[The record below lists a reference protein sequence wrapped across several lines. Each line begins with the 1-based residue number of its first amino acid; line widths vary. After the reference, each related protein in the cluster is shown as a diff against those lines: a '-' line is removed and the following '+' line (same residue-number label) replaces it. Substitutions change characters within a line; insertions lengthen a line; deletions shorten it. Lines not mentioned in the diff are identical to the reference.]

1 MSHAWRLKPLDEKI
15 LALVATATNG
25 CYSSEIIEELW
36 KDPANADITIDDV
49 RGRMIWL
56 KARQFLVN
64 REGYERHTK
73 VWRLGPN
80 AYRRLQQET
89 DEGNSLRLYKA
100 TQISYTNCRCC
111 ELGL

>member
-1 MSHAWRLKPLDEKI
+1 MGLLDSIPVFRINNSRYWIGKMAHSWKLKPLDEKI
-15 LALVATATNG
+15 
-25 CYSSEIIEELW
+25 IEELW
-36 KDPANADITIDDV
+36 KYPENADITIDDV

-73 VWRLGPN
+73 VWGLGPN

-89 DEGNSLRLYKA
+89 NEGS
-100 TQISYTNCRCC
+100 
-111 ELGL
+111 GL

>member
-1 MSHAWRLKPLDEKI
+1 MAHSWKLKPLDEKI
-15 LALVATATNG
+15 IELVKNSPYG

-36 KDPANADITIDDV
+36 KYPENADITIDDV

-73 VWRLGPN
+73 VWGLGPN

-89 DEGNSLRLYKA
+89 NEGS
-100 TQISYTNCRCC
+100 
-111 ELGL
+111 GL